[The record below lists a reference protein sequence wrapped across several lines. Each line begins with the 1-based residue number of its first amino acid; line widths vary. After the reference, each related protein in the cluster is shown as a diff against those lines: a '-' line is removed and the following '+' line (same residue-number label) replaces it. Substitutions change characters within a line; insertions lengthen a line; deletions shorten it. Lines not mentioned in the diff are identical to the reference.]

1 MSLRELVDPEC
12 GGANPLMR
20 LGAHLTNDIAH
31 KDDGIS
37 GHSFN
42 TSPNTRAQHA
52 FGELSESH
60 LVDEF
65 LGQMSAPPPQSF
77 RMDRLLQEMRE
88 IDAANCS
95 GEVIQAPLVS
105 AELSSNWADEFGDK
119 HAVASM
125 SQPTSTAVPA
135 FGSNAM
141 APPQLSGEQ
150 VGRTA
155 RPSQSP
161 ITCTC
166 FCVFHAVHG
175 AVLLVF
181 HT

>member
-1 MSLRELVDPEC
+1 MDRLVVLPKHIYYFSIHKEIAGLWQNYIGTMSLRELVDPEC

-31 KDDGIS
+31 KDEGIS

-42 TSPNTRAQHA
+42 AATSARTQHA

-95 GEVIQAPLVS
+95 TEVIQAPLVS
-105 AELSSNWADEFGDK
+105 AELSNNWADEFGDK
-119 HAVASM
+119 SVNSM
-125 SQPTSTAVPA
+125 PQPSTA
-135 FGSNAM
+135 
-141 APPQLSGEQ
+141 APRFSSSQTIQPHLNREQ
-150 VGRTA
+150 V
-155 RPSQSP
+155 S
-161 ITCTC
+161 
-166 FCVFHAVHG
+166 
-175 AVLLVF
+175 
-181 HT
+181 